1 MGLNKKISFKQNKII
16 PVQIVNES
24 VSINSPE
31 KVETT
36 RVERLHSP
44 DPLSTTLDLV
54 NQMTNNKYAFEEKS
68 KKLGKNLLL
77 KVNELEQKIESYQK
91 KIKLYKDSIAKY
103 KSLID
108 KNNDELEKSFVCS
121 IL

>member
-16 PVQIVNES
+16 PVQIVNG
-24 VSINSPE
+24 PD
-31 KVETT
+31 T
-36 RVERLHSP
+36 RDTIERAKTIRTERLPSP

-54 NQMTNNKYAFEEKS
+54 NEMTNNKHAFEEKS

>member
-1 MGLNKKISFKQNKII
+1 MGLTKKNSFKQNKIL
-16 PVQIVNES
+16 PVQIVNGP
-24 VSINSPE
+24 NSRDTIE
-31 KVETT
+31 RAITVRT
-36 RVERLHSP
+36 ERLPSP

-54 NQMTNNKYAFEEKS
+54 NEMTNNKYAFEEKS